1 MSKQKKIPQR
11 KCIVCGNLYDK
22 NDLLRVVNNKEVG
35 VVIDESGK
43 LNGRGAYI
51 CKNKECL
58 SSVRNSN
65 KLNRAFKQKIDDKLY
80 EELEAYVENWGEK
93 MADKIRVYELAKE
106 HDMPAK
112 EMVELLNKEFGL
124 NIKSHMSNVKGDDL
138 EIIKE
143 YFKEEKNQKEDKKTT
158 DKKDQ
163 KTKGNNKTNKN
174 NANKKE
180 NMKAKVKNDKLD
192 DLDEYDDDESQIG
205 SKVKFNKSNKN
216 KQSKSKKSKYDND
229 DNDFNFEKRNKKNRK
244 KKNKKSKGPR
254 ANDKAGNVD
263 EKKNSKIEIPE
274 IINVG
279 AFAEKIGEN
288 ANAVIGKLIQLGVM
302 AGLNDPIEFE
312 QAELIAIDFGK
323 EITLEQEYSAIE
335 EQAVDLDYE
344 DKEEDLIARAPV
356 VSVMGH
362 VDHGK
367 TSILD
372 AIRNTHVTTGE
383 AGGIT
388 QHIGAY
394 SVDLDGRKITFLDTP
409 GHEAFTE
416 MRLRGAQSTDIAI
429 LVVAADDGVMPQTIE
444 AINHAKAAD
453 IPIVVAVNKV
463 DKEQSDPNRVKQE
476 LMEHGLVSED
486 WGGDTITVDVSAKTG
501 QGIDDLLEM
510 VLLVAEMKELKANPN
525 RDAVGLIIEAQLD
538 KARGPVATVLVQ
550 KGTLHEYDYVLT
562 GSSSGRIR
570 AMFDS
575 KGQAIKEAGP
585 SIPVQILGLSEVAE
599 AGDKLFAVEDEKTAR
614 NYAARAEEQKR
625 EERLMSKGASLED
638 VSSEANEGELKEL
651 NIIVKTDVRG
661 TVDAVS
667 QSLIKLSNDEVKV
680 NVIAGAVGGIT
691 ESDVLLAQA
700 SNAIIIGF
708 NVRPT
713 QGAMERSKDNN
724 IEIRTYS
731 VIYEAIEEVEKA
743 IKGMLDPE
751 FVEEVLGRAEVRD
764 TFKVPSVGTIAGVMV
779 TNGSVPRRAKIRLL
793 RDNVVI
799 FDGDIS
805 SMKRFKDDTKELA
818 NGYEGGIGL
827 NRFNDIKVGDVME
840 AYEIIE
846 KERV

>member
-1 MSKQKKIPQR
+1 
-11 KCIVCGNLYDK
+11 
-22 NDLLRVVNNKEVG
+22 
-35 VVIDESGK
+35 
-43 LNGRGAYI
+43 
-51 CKNKECL
+51 
-58 SSVRNSN
+58 
-65 KLNRAFKQKIDDKLY
+65 
-80 EELEAYVENWGEK
+80 
-93 MADKIRVYELAKE
+93 MANKIRVYELAKE
-106 HDMPAK
+106 QGMPAK
-112 EMVELLNKEFGL
+112 KMVELLNEEFGL
-124 NIKSHMSNVKGDDL
+124 GIKSHMSNVSGDDL
-138 EIIKE
+138 ELVKE
-143 YFKEEKNQKEDKKTT
+143 YFKEESDTDQKENSNKDSKKV
-158 DKKDQ
+158 Q
-163 KTKGNNKTNKN
+163 KNKN
-174 NANKKE
+174 NKKTNMRKNNKVNYDQMDDYDDDDSMHGSKQKIKKSNKKS
-180 NMKAKVKNDKLD
+180 NKVKN
-192 DLDEYDDDESQIG
+192 Q
-205 SKVKFNKSNKN
+205 NKSKGNKN
-216 KQSKSKKSKYDND
+216 FDND
-229 DNDFNFEKRNKKNRK
+229 DNEDFKPKKSNKNRK
-244 KKNKKSKGPR
+244 KKNKKSKS
-254 ANDKAGNVD
+254 
-263 EKKNSKIEIPE
+263 KKNNNQPANEANNDGKIEIPE
-274 IINVG
+274 IVTVS

-288 ANAVIGKLIQLGVM
+288 PNAVIGKLIQLGVM
-302 AGLNDPIEFE
+302 AGLNDTIEFE
-312 QAELIAIDFGK
+312 QAELIAMDFGK
-323 EITLEQEYSAIE
+323 EISLEQEFSAIE
-335 EQAVDLDYE
+335 EQEIDLDYE
-344 DKEEDLIARAPV
+344 DNEEDLVTRAPV

-372 AIRNTHVTTGE
+372 AIKNTRVTSGE

-394 SVDLDGRKITFLDTP
+394 SVDVDDKSITFLDTP

-416 MRLRGAQSTDIAI
+416 MRMRGAQSTDIAI
-429 LVVAADDGVMPQTIE
+429 LVVAADDGVMPQTVE

-476 LMEHGLVSED
+476 LMEHGLVSEE

-501 QGIDDLLEM
+501 HGIDDLLEM
-510 VLLVAEMKELKANPN
+510 VLLVAEMRELKANPN

-550 KGTLHEYDYVLT
+550 KGTLHAGDNVLT
-562 GSSSGRIR
+562 GSASGRIR

-575 KGQAIKEAGP
+575 KGNAIKEAGP
-585 SIPVQILGLSEVAE
+585 SVPVQILGLSDVAE

-614 NYAARAEEQKR
+614 AYAERAEEQKR
-625 EERLMSKGASLED
+625 EERLMAKGASLED
-638 VSSEANEGELKEL
+638 LSGEAAEGELKEL
-651 NIIVKTDVRG
+651 NIIVKTDVKG
-661 TVDAVS
+661 TVDAMS
-667 QSLIKLSNDEVKV
+667 QSLLKLSNEEVKV
-680 NVIAGAVGGIT
+680 SVVAGAVGGIT

-713 QGAMERSKDNN
+713 QGAMERAKDNN

-731 VIYEAIEEVEKA
+731 VIYEAIEDVESA

-779 TNGSVPRRAKIRLL
+779 TSGSVPRRAKIRLL

-799 FDGDIS
+799 FDGDIT
-805 SMKRFKDDTKELA
+805 SMKRFKDDAKELA

-840 AYEIIE
+840 AYEVVE
-846 KERV
+846 KERD

>member
-1 MSKQKKIPQR
+1 
-11 KCIVCGNLYDK
+11 
-22 NDLLRVVNNKEVG
+22 
-35 VVIDESGK
+35 
-43 LNGRGAYI
+43 
-51 CKNKECL
+51 
-58 SSVRNSN
+58 
-65 KLNRAFKQKIDDKLY
+65 
-80 EELEAYVENWGEK
+80 

-106 HDMPAK
+106 QGMPAK
-112 EMVELLNKEFGL
+112 EMVELLNNEFGL
-124 NIKSHMSNVKGDDL
+124 GIKSHMSNVSGDDL
-138 EIIKE
+138 ELIKE
-143 YFKEEKNQKEDKKTT
+143 YFKEDSNQEKTKDSKEKPKEDR
-158 DKKDQ
+158 KKDRE
-163 KTKGNNKTNKN
+163 TKNNKKSNKIT
-174 NANKKE
+174 AKKS
-180 NMKAKVKNDKLD
+180 NMKNINTSNNDQYD
-192 DLDEYDDDESQIG
+192 EMDEYDDDESMHG
-205 SKVKFNKSNKN
+205 SKQKIGKSNKSKNQN
-216 KQSKSKKSKYDND
+216 KSKSKKNFDND
-229 DNDFNFEKRNKKNRK
+229 DNDDFELNKPNKNRK
-244 KKNKKSKGPR
+244 KKNRKSKS
-254 ANDKAGNVD
+254 NKAGNQQAK
-263 EKKNSKIEIPE
+263 ENETSGKIEIPE
-274 IINVG
+274 VINVG
-279 AFAEKIGEN
+279 TFAEKIGEN
-288 ANAVIGKLIQLGVM
+288 SNAVIGKLIQLGVM

-312 QAELIAIDFGK
+312 QAELIAMDFGK

-335 EQAVDLDYE
+335 EQAIDLDYE
-344 DKEEDLIARAPV
+344 DNEEDLITRAPV

-372 AIRNTHVTTGE
+372 AIKNTRVTSGE

-394 SVDLDGRKITFLDTP
+394 SVDLDGRPITFLDTP

-416 MRLRGAQSTDIAI
+416 MRMRGAQSTDIAI
-429 LVVAADDGVMPQTIE
+429 LVVAADDGVMPQTVE
-444 AINHAKAAD
+444 AINHARAAE

-501 QGIDDLLEM
+501 QGIEDLLEM
-510 VLLVAEMKELKANPN
+510 VLLVAEMRELKANPN

-550 KGTLHEYDYVLT
+550 KGTLHESDYVLT
-562 GSSSGRIR
+562 GSASGRIR

-575 KGQAIKEAGP
+575 KGNSIKEAGP
-585 SIPVQILGLSEVAE
+585 SVPVQILGLSDVAE

-614 NYAARAEEQKR
+614 AYAERAEEQKR
-625 EERLMSKGASLED
+625 EERLMAKGASLED
-638 VSSEANEGELKEL
+638 ISGDAAEGELKDL
-651 NIIVKTDVRG
+651 NIIVKTDVKG
-661 TVDAVS
+661 TVDAMS
-667 QSLIKLSNDEVKV
+667 QSLLKLSNEEVKV
-680 NVIAGAVGGIT
+680 SVVAGAVGGIT

-713 QGAMERSKDNN
+713 QGAMERAKDNG

-731 VIYEAIEEVEKA
+731 VIYEAIEDVEKA

-779 TNGSVPRRAKIRLL
+779 TSGSVPRRAKIRLL

-805 SMKRFKDDTKELA
+805 SMKRFKDDAKELA

-840 AYEIIE
+840 AYEVVE
-846 KERV
+846 KERE

>member
-1 MSKQKKIPQR
+1 
-11 KCIVCGNLYDK
+11 
-22 NDLLRVVNNKEVG
+22 
-35 VVIDESGK
+35 
-43 LNGRGAYI
+43 
-51 CKNKECL
+51 
-58 SSVRNSN
+58 
-65 KLNRAFKQKIDDKLY
+65 
-80 EELEAYVENWGEK
+80 

-106 HDMPAK
+106 QGMPAK
-112 EMVELLNKEFGL
+112 KMVELLNEEFGL
-124 NIKSHMSNVKGDDL
+124 GIKSHMSSVSGDDL
-138 EIIKE
+138 ELIKE
-143 YFKEEKNQKEDKKTT
+143 FFTESSNDDKKANQKEQEKEQSNKETQKEQKANMKK
-158 DKKDQ
+158 
-163 KTKGNNKTNKN
+163 NNKVNYD
-174 NANKKE
+174 E
-180 NMKAKVKNDKLD
+180 MD
-192 DLDEYDDDESQIG
+192 DYDDDESMHG
-205 SKVKFNKSNKN
+205 SKQKIGKSNKVKN
-216 KQSKSKKSKYDND
+216 KAKSKKNFDND
-229 DNDFNFEKRNKKNRK
+229 DNEDFNPNKSNKNRK
-244 KKNKKSKGPR
+244 KKNRKSKSNK
-254 ANDKAGNVD
+254 ANNQPAKENNENG
-263 EKKNSKIEIPE
+263 KIEIPE
-274 IINVG
+274 VVTVS

-288 ANAVIGKLIQLGVM
+288 SNAVIGKLIQLGVM
-302 AGLNDPIEFE
+302 AGLNDTIEFE
-312 QAELIAIDFGK
+312 QAELIAMDFGK
-323 EITLEQEYSAIE
+323 EISLEQEFSAIE
-335 EQAVDLDYE
+335 EQEIDLDYE
-344 DKEEDLIARAPV
+344 DNEEDLITRAPV

-372 AIRNTHVTTGE
+372 AIKNTRVTSGE

-394 SVDLDGRKITFLDTP
+394 SVDLNGRAITFLDTP

-416 MRLRGAQSTDIAI
+416 MRMRGAQSTDIAI
-429 LVVAADDGVMPQTIE
+429 LVVAADDGVMPQTVE
-444 AINHAKAAD
+444 AINHAKAAE

-476 LMEHGLVSED
+476 LMEYGLVSED

-501 QGIDDLLEM
+501 QGIEELLEM
-510 VLLVAEMKELKANPN
+510 VLLVAEMRELKANPD

-550 KGTLHEYDYVLT
+550 KGTLHEGDNVLT
-562 GSSSGRIR
+562 GSASGRIR

-575 KGQAIKEAGP
+575 KGNAIKQAGP
-585 SIPVQILGLSEVAE
+585 SVPVQILGLSDVAE

-614 NYAARAEEQKR
+614 AYAARAEEQKR
-625 EERLMSKGASLED
+625 EERLMAKGASLED
-638 VSSEANEGELKEL
+638 LSGEAAEGELKEL
-651 NIIVKTDVRG
+651 NVIVKTDVRG

-667 QSLIKLSNDEVKV
+667 QSLLKLSNEEVKV
-680 NVIAGAVGGIT
+680 SVVAGAVGGIT

-713 QGAMERSKDNN
+713 QGAMERAKDNN

-731 VIYEAIEEVEKA
+731 VIYEAIEDVENA

-779 TNGSVPRRAKIRLL
+779 TSGSVPRRAKIRLL

-805 SMKRFKDDTKELA
+805 SMKRFKDDAKELA

-840 AYEIIE
+840 AYEVVE
-846 KERV
+846 KERD

>member
-1 MSKQKKIPQR
+1 
-11 KCIVCGNLYDK
+11 
-22 NDLLRVVNNKEVG
+22 
-35 VVIDESGK
+35 
-43 LNGRGAYI
+43 
-51 CKNKECL
+51 
-58 SSVRNSN
+58 
-65 KLNRAFKQKIDDKLY
+65 
-80 EELEAYVENWGEK
+80 

-106 HDMPAK
+106 QGMPAK
-112 EMVELLNKEFGL
+112 KMVELLNEEFGL
-124 NIKSHMSNVKGDDL
+124 GIKSHMSSVSGDDL
-138 EIIKE
+138 ELINE
-143 YFKEEKNQKEDKKTT
+143 YFNESSNEDKKE
-158 DKKDQ
+158 Q
-163 KTKGNNKTNKN
+163 TKEKTNKETQKEQSN
-174 NANKKE
+174 NKKS
-180 NMKAKVKNDKLD
+180 NMKKNNNINYDQMD
-192 DLDEYDDDESQIG
+192 DYDDDESMHG
-205 SKVKFNKSNKN
+205 SKQKIGKSNKIKNQN
-216 KQSKSKKSKYDND
+216 KTKSKKNFDND
-229 DNDFNFEKRNKKNRK
+229 DNEDFNPNKPNKNRK
-244 KKNKKSKGPR
+244 KKNRKSKSNK
-254 ANDKAGNVD
+254 ANNQPAKESNENG
-263 EKKNSKIEIPE
+263 KIEIPE
-274 IINVG
+274 VVTVS
-279 AFAEKIGEN
+279 AFADKIREN
-288 ANAVIGKLIQLGVM
+288 SNAVIGKLIQLGVM
-302 AGLNDPIEFE
+302 AGLNDTIEFE
-312 QAELIAIDFGK
+312 QAELIAMDFGK
-323 EITLEQEYSAIE
+323 EITLEQEFSAIE
-335 EQAVDLDYE
+335 EQEIDLDYE
-344 DKEEDLIARAPV
+344 DSEEDLITRAPV

-372 AIRNTHVTTGE
+372 AIKNTRVTSGE

-394 SVDLDGRKITFLDTP
+394 SVDLDGRAITFLDTP

-416 MRLRGAQSTDIAI
+416 MRMRGAQSTDIAI
-429 LVVAADDGVMPQTIE
+429 LVVAADDGVMPQTVE

-476 LMEHGLVSED
+476 LMEYGLVSED

-501 QGIDDLLEM
+501 QGIEELLEM
-510 VLLVAEMKELKANPN
+510 VLLVAEMRELKANPN

-550 KGTLHEYDYVLT
+550 KGTLHEGDNVLT
-562 GSSSGRIR
+562 GSASGRIR

-575 KGQAIKEAGP
+575 KGNAIKEAGP
-585 SIPVQILGLSEVAE
+585 SVPVQILGLSDVAE
-599 AGDKLFAVEDEKTAR
+599 AGDKLFAVEDEKIAR
-614 NYAARAEEQKR
+614 AYASRAEEQKR
-625 EERLMSKGASLED
+625 EERLMAKGASLEAL
-638 VSSEANEGELKEL
+638 SGEAAEGELKEL
-651 NIIVKTDVRG
+651 NVIVKTDVKG

-667 QSLIKLSNDEVKV
+667 QSLLKLSNEEVKV
-680 NVIAGAVGGIT
+680 SVVAGAVGGIT

-713 QGAMERSKDNN
+713 QGAMERAKDNG

-731 VIYEAIEEVEKA
+731 VIYEAIEDVESA

-779 TNGSVPRRAKIRLL
+779 TSGSVPRRAKVRLL

-805 SMKRFKDDTKELA
+805 SMKRFKDDAKELA

-840 AYEIIE
+840 AYEVVE
-846 KERV
+846 KERD